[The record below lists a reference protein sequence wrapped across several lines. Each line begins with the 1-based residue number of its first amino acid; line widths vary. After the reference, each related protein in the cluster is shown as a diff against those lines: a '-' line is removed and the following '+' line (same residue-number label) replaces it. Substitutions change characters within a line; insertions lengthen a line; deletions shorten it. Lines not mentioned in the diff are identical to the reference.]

1 MVVKR
6 PLYEKRHKLISQ
18 IPNFWTLVFEQAPP
32 DIDEFI
38 QPSDSSLLLTSLT
51 SLSVSRF
58 ETENGGKGDPRS
70 LCFRFEFSGND
81 HFEDEVIEKKFW
93 HRRSRD
99 GWSGLVSEPVE
110 IRWKKGK
117 DLTGG
122 LLGTVRKVW
131 AAQQAEAKTKAGGAN
146 PKDLTADERALKK
159 KIENTGL
166 GGLSFFAWFG
176 YVGRNISA
184 EESQEAT
191 EKARKERVTRQEGG
205 NSTNGD
211 GEDEDGEDD
220 DDDDDDENELEIFP
234 EGENLAIAISE
245 DLWPG
250 AIKYFSKYGKAIS
263 EEPVLNISQPKPKS
277 RTKSAMMISSPTR
290 MTMTRAQMQ
299 TQTQTQTRRTQ
310 KKRGPAR
317 RVRRRTPRMSCRQRK
332 GGRLDHKTRCY
343 EEEAT
348 EADTNNRQSDLS
360 IGPSW
365 SEPYWRLQVATRLAA
380 RMRDFELSSVSQ
392 WFRPIWEI

>member
-6 PLYEKRHKLISQ
+6 PLYEKRHKLVSQ
-18 IPNFWTLVFEQAPP
+18 IPNFWALVFEQAPP

-58 ETENGGKGDPRS
+58 EIEDGEKGDPRS
-70 LCFRFEFSGND
+70 LCFRFEFGAND

-93 HRRSRD
+93 HRRSAD

-122 LLGTVRKVW
+122 LLGTVKKVW
-131 AAQQAEAKTKAGGAN
+131 AAQQAEAEAKAKAKIKAKAGDAN

-184 EESQEAT
+184 EESRDAT
-191 EKARKERVTRQEGG
+191 EKARKERVTRQGG
-205 NSTNGD
+205 NDVSVNGD
-211 GEDEDGEDD
+211 DEDDNDDDEDD
-220 DDDDDDENELEIFP
+220 DDENENENELEIFP

-250 AIKYFSKYGKAIS
+250 AIKYFSKYGKVHLGRAS
-263 EEPVLNISQPKPKS
+263 ANHATAQAQEQDEVSDDDFESDADEEDEDADADADAGAKDAEGKDINGEG
-277 RTKSAMMISSPTR
+277 A
-290 MTMTRAQMQ
+290 
-299 TQTQTQTRRTQ
+299 
-310 KKRGPAR
+310 
-317 RVRRRTPRMSCRQRK
+317 
-332 GGRLDHKTRCY
+332 
-343 EEEAT
+343 EEEA
-348 EADTNNRQSDLS
+348 EDELPPAK
-360 IGPSW
+360 
-365 SEPYWRLQVATRLAA
+365 RLKA
-380 RMRDFELSSVSQ
+380 
-392 WFRPIWEI
+392 

>member
-1 MVVKR
+1 MVKR
-6 PLYEKRHKLISQ
+6 PLYQKRHKLISQ
-18 IPNFWTLVFEQAPP
+18 IPNFWALVFEQAPP

-58 ETENGGKGDPRS
+58 EIENGGGGDPRS
-70 LCFRFEFSGND
+70 LCFRFEFSDND
-81 HFEDEVIEKKFW
+81 HFEDKVIEKKFW

-122 LLGTVRKVW
+122 LLGMVKKVW
-131 AAQQAEAKTKAGGAN
+131 AAQQAEAKDKTGDAN

-176 YVGRNISA
+176 YVGRNVSA

-191 EKARKERVTRQEGG
+191 EKARKERIARQEG
-205 NSTNGD
+205 NTSSANGSESED
-211 GEDEDGEDD
+211 EEEDDEDGDD
-220 DDDDDDENELEIFP
+220 NELEIFP

-250 AIKYFSKYGKAIS
+250 AIKYFSKC
-263 EEPVLNISQPKPKS
+263 ENPPS
-277 RTKSAMMISSPTR
+277 RK
-290 MTMTRAQMQ
+290 
-299 TQTQTQTRRTQ
+299 TQ
-310 KKRGPAR
+310 
-317 RVRRRTPRMSCRQRK
+317 C
-332 GGRLDHKTRCY
+332 
-343 EEEAT
+343 
-348 EADTNNRQSDLS
+348 
-360 IGPSW
+360 
-365 SEPYWRLQVATRLAA
+365 
-380 RMRDFELSSVSQ
+380 
-392 WFRPIWEI
+392 